1 MKAVRVSDIFSY
13 GWKRRNRNYK
23 GREYEFVYDGV
34 EWLPLEVVKD
44 IGYLI
49 LDCDIENIEY
59 IPLNEE
65 ED

>member
-1 MKAVRVSDIFSY
+1 MKAVRVSDIFGY
-13 GWKRRNRNYK
+13 GWKRLNRNYK
-23 GREYEFVYDGV
+23 GHEHEFLYDGV
-34 EWLPLEVVKD
+34 EWLPLEVVND
-44 IGYLI
+44 IDYLI